1 MNYLLDTHTL
11 IWFIIDD
18 PTLPL
23 SVKRQI
29 EDTDNKC
36 FCSIASIWEI
46 GIKNS
51 IGKLDLKF
59 NLIEIIKITESSLI
73 ELLPIGVSHIL
84 ENSNLPLHHRDPF
97 DRLLIAQAQNEN
109 LTIITKDNAFSLYEV
124 KTFWD

>member
-18 PTLPL
+18 PILPL
-23 SVKRQI
+23 LVKRQI

-36 FCSIASIWEI
+36 FCSVASIWEI
-46 GIKNS
+46 GIKHS

-59 NLIEIIKITESSLI
+59 NLVEIIKITESSLI
-73 ELLPIGVSHIL
+73 ELLPIDTSHIV

-97 DRLLIAQAQNEN
+97 DRLLIAQAQVEN
-109 LTIITKDNAFSLYEV
+109 LTIITKDTLFSTYGV
-124 KTFWD
+124 KTFWI